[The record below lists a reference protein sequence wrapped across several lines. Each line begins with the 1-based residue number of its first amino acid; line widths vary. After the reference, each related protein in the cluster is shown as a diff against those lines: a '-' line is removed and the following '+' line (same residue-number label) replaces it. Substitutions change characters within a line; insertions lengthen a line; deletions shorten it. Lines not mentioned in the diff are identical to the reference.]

1 MADNRAEGGIGRQ
14 VAGAGGWVDSFPGE
28 TDSGPA
34 GGISDLKPC
43 TLTGDE
49 ESLDGA
55 ADRLG
60 GGEEDFAS

>member
-1 MADNRAEGGIGRQ
+1 M
-14 VAGAGGWVDSFPGE
+14 GGWVNSFPGE

-55 ADRLG
+55 ADRFG
-60 GGEEDFAS
+60 GGEGDFAP